1 MYRSH
6 ERRTK
11 ITLCFTRLFSL
22 FGWCTSRSSNWCWES
37 ESCFLCITADF
48 VSKLLLWWMTSEIF
62 RHSSVYISDNSSL
75 HWLTKQVNTWNRVP
89 LEHMKVCLSKNSLCL
104 WNQKA
109 HKIFARACHWTLF
122 WPRLFLYTLSHLISL
137 RWYWRPSTTR
147 SYKRSL
153 LFTLSGKLN
162 QGDWDKHDLY
172 QARRRW

>member
-1 MYRSH
+1 VKGEPRSH
-6 ERRTK
+6 SASLGSSRCLDGVRVGVRTGVGK
-11 ITLCFTRLFSL
+11 VKAVS
-22 FGWCTSRSSNWCWES
+22 
-37 ESCFLCITADF
+37 F
-48 VSKLLLWWMTSEIF
+48 VSLQTLSANFFFGEWLLKYLDIVP
-62 RHSSVYISDNSSL
+62 VYISDNSSL
-75 HWLTKQVNTWNRVP
+75 HWLTEQVNTWNRVP
-89 LEHMKVCLSKNSLCL
+89 LEHMKVCLSKNSLRL

-109 HKIFARACHWTLF
+109 HINFERACHWTLL

-172 QARRRW
+172 QAWRRW